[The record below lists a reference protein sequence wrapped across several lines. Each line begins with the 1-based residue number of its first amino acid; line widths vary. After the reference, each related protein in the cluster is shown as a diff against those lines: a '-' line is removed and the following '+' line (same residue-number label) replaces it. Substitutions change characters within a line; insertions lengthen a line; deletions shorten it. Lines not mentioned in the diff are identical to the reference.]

1 MLDFGVSTATAVR
14 WWNGQSDP
22 RRKDLLILSR
32 LLDVSIEML
41 ARDDLDL
48 DFRANGA
55 ATSSPHP
62 AAEAKPSRPK
72 RSLNGP
78 GAPHEGQLEAGRL
91 VARHLDLLLSTLPA
105 QAVRFLDE
113 LVDVLATKSMLRD
126 ATEKDS
132 QFRVPLQ
139 VPLGLFTDTTTP
151 RHQFVEFK
159 RELNGDPSKHVLG
172 WHAPIIFD
180 VA

>member
-1 MLDFGVSTATAVR
+1 MSSPYIVAMRFDQKLRVLCALRTWRQKELVEQLLKLDFSVSAATVAR

-32 LLDVSIEML
+32 LLGVSIEML

-72 RSLNGP
+72 AQLPRPRARRTKGSLKP
-78 GAPHEGQLEAGRL
+78 
-91 VARHLDLLLSTLPA
+91 V
-105 QAVRFLDE
+105 
-113 LVDVLATKSMLRD
+113 
-126 ATEKDS
+126 
-132 QFRVPLQ
+132 
-139 VPLGLFTDTTTP
+139 GL
-151 RHQFVEFK
+151 
-159 RELNGDPSKHVLG
+159 
-172 WHAPIIFD
+172 
-180 VA
+180 